1 MVCMKENPN
10 KFQFII
16 LGNKG
21 SYTLQIGDTTTKS
34 VSSVTLL
41 DITIDSKLNFK
52 GHINNT
58 IEKACYKLC
67 ALRRL
72 QKLLT

>member
-1 MVCMKENPN
+1 MVCMKANHD

-21 SYTLQIGDTTTKS
+21 SHTLQIGDTTTKW

-52 GHINNT
+52 ET
-58 IEKACYKLC
+58 Y
-67 ALRRL
+67 
-72 QKLLT
+72 Q